1 MRLKGEGVVG
11 EGEGEEIMRDKC
23 VKGREKEI
31 IIV

>member
-23 VKGREKEI
+23 VKGRERELK
-31 IIV
+31 V